1 MTGLEFKH
9 IIVGLELSAYV
20 RALYSDEYF
29 DSIVQN
35 VMS

>member
-20 RALYSDEYF
+20 RALYF
-29 DSIVQN
+29 VSIVQN